1 MPSGLPLKRE
11 VSFLLI
17 QAEPTSGR
25 RLSARL
31 RLYLHSVAAPLWA
44 GLIQALARMGL
55 VGYTFGFLFIAGIVG
70 QISLSNSL
78 RFLPANKNIDHPSR
92 AWRIF
97 YRLMAFSMC
106 AFWSFFLTCAL
117 LGALPIEDQLHL
129 IRDGSELAKAAFILL
144 MPLPLLP
151 VRVLPRNHGRL

>member
-1 MPSGLPLKRE
+1 
-11 VSFLLI
+11 
-17 QAEPTSGR
+17 
-25 RLSARL
+25 
-31 RLYLHSVAAPLWA
+31 
-44 GLIQALARMGL
+44 MGL

-151 VRVLPRNHGRL
+151 VLYFLYAKLVRWGARRENAR